1 MQVQHNHFAVG
12 DVVTLSALKARP
24 STTACVVKVHPKMLT
39 VRLSDSNKR
48 VKVKKDNV
56 TLASSTA
63 PLEVSS
69 TVPLEA
75 PPPPA
80 VSTPRV
86 PSPTTVMQCDLSA
99 YASPVEEKTD
109 LSTKL
114 LGSSTKQQQLHA
126 ENQKPSKRSTFFDKT
141 LVTMATVFGVVVG
154 LAIGSRRS
162 R

>member
-1 MQVQHNHFAVG
+1 MQHVQHFAVG
-12 DVVTLSALKARP
+12 DEVVLGALKARP

-56 TLASSTA
+56 TLASST
-63 PLEVSS
+63 
-69 TVPLEA
+69 VPLEA
-75 PPPPA
+75 PPPPS

-109 LSTKL
+109 LSAKL

-126 ENQKPSKRSTFFDKT
+126 ENEKPSKRSTFFDKT

>member
-63 PLEVSS
+63 
-69 TVPLEA
+69 PLEA